1 MTHRFARPKILASQ
15 PIDRAALVLM
25 AVLAGVIGLLLLGG
39 DHASPRVRDF
49 SWQER
54 QVGAAETAFLL
65 TFSRPMEHASVE
77 QNLQIEPPLPGKV
90 SWAGRRM
97 AYTLLNPA
105 PYGTEYE
112 LRLQG
117 ARDRFSKAATKNPLQ
132 PFVSKFRSRDRAFIY
147 LGVEGDEAGR
157 LVLEN
162 LTQKT
167 KEILTP
173 PSLGVFDYKPYPE
186 GDRILFSAL
195 DRNNQTQDNLN
206 TSLYTVTTGINPRS
220 PERSI
225 GKGSSANPQANVS
238 SSLSGTPPP
247 AKIVQLVLDTADYQ
261 NLKFDLSPDGQVIAV
276 QRVNRKNPADFGLWI
291 VKAGE
296 APRPLKTDPG
306 GDFMI
311 APDSASIA
319 MAQGQGMAL
328 LPLDAAAD
336 PLDFLSKF
344 GVVLSFASDGSA
356 AAMVQFNR
364 DPTNPTRSLF
374 LVTNQGKETELL
386 KTDGS
391 FLSAQFDPT
400 KTLLYV
406 LLTKRVPGDQYIE
419 QPFLVAV
426 NLKTGKRTDLLVLPI
441 QRDIQMNLAPDGLA
455 MMFDQAVSTED
466 GSADEGVAQGSDGR
480 AIATSRLW
488 LLPLQIDAEGNPTKM
503 QPQALGVNGLR
514 PYWLP

>member
-1 MTHRFARPKILASQ
+1 
-15 PIDRAALVLM
+15 
-25 AVLAGVIGLLLLGG
+25 
-39 DHASPRVRDF
+39 
-49 SWQER
+49 
-54 QVGAAETAFLL
+54 
-65 TFSRPMEHASVE
+65 
-77 QNLQIEPPLPGKV
+77 
-90 SWAGRRM
+90 
-97 AYTLLNPA
+97 
-105 PYGTEYE
+105 
-112 LRLQG
+112 
-117 ARDRFSKAATKNPLQ
+117 
-132 PFVSKFRSRDRAFIY
+132 
-147 LGVEGDEAGR
+147 
-157 LVLEN
+157 
-162 LTQKT
+162 
-167 KEILTP
+167 
-173 PSLGVFDYKPYPE
+173 
-186 GDRILFSAL
+186 
-195 DRNNQTQDNLN
+195 
-206 TSLYTVTTGINPRS
+206 
-220 PERSI
+220 
-225 GKGSSANPQANVS
+225 
-238 SSLSGTPPP
+238 
-247 AKIVQLVLDTADYQ
+247 VLDTADYQ

-364 DPTNPTRSLF
+364 APTNPTRSLF

-391 FLSAQFDPT
+391 FLNAQFDPT

-488 LLPLQIDAEGNPTKM
+488 LLPLQIDADGNPTKM

>member
-1 MTHRFARPKILASQ
+1 MTHRTARSQGLMSQ
-15 PIDRAALVLM
+15 PIDRVALLLM
-25 AVLAGVIGLLLLGG
+25 AVLAGIIGLLLLGG

-54 QVGAAETAFLL
+54 QVGAEEAAFLL

-97 AYTLLNPA
+97 AYTLTKPA

-117 ARDRFSKAATKNPLQ
+117 ARDRFSQASTNNPLQ
-132 PFVSKFRSRDRAFIY
+132 PFVGKFRSRDRAFIY

-173 PSLGVFDYKPYPE
+173 PNLGVFDYEAYPA

-195 DRNNQTQDNLN
+195 TLNNQTQDNLN
-206 TSLYTVTTGINPRS
+206 TALYTVTTGINPRS

-225 GKGSSANPQANVS
+225 GKENS
-238 SSLSGTPPP
+238 SSITQSPAGTPQP
-247 AKIVQLVLDTADYQ
+247 AKIVDLVLDTAKYQ
-261 NLKFDLSPDGQVIAV
+261 NLKFDLSPDGQIIAV
-276 QRVNRKNPADFGLWI
+276 QRVNRQNPADFGLWLI
-291 VKAGE
+291 KAGE
-296 APRPLKTDPG
+296 AAHPLQTDPG

-319 MAQGQGMAL
+319 MAQGLGMAL

-336 PLDFLSKF
+336 PLDFLPKF

-356 AAMVQFNR
+356 AAMVKFNR
-364 DPTNPTRSLF
+364 DPANPTRSLF
-374 LVTNQGKETELL
+374 LVTNQGKETEIL

-406 LLTKRVPGDQYIE
+406 LVTKRIPGDEYVE

-441 QRDIQMNLAPDGLA
+441 QRDIQMTLSPDGLA
-455 MMFDQAVSTED
+455 MIFDQAVS
-466 GSADEGVAQGSDGR
+466 ADAGAEGNGVVQGSDGR

-488 LLPLQIDAEGNPTKM
+488 ILPLQIDADGNLTKM
-503 QPQALGVNGLR
+503 QPQELGVVGVR
-514 PYWLP
+514 PRWLP

>member
-1 MTHRFARPKILASQ
+1 MTHRSARPKILASQ

-25 AVLAGVIGLLLLGG
+25 AILAGVIGLLLLGG

-132 PFVSKFRSRDRAFIY
+132 PFVGKFSSRDRAFIY

-167 KEILTP
+167 REILTP

-206 TSLYTVTTGINPRS
+206 TSLYTVTTGVNPRS
-220 PERSI
+220 PTRSI
-225 GKGSSANPQANVS
+225 GKSGSSSRAPS
-238 SSLSGTPPP
+238 PSGTPQP
-247 AKIVQLVLDTADYQ
+247 AKIVQLVLDTVDYQ

-291 VKAGE
+291 VKSGE

-344 GVVLSFASDGSA
+344 GVVLSFANDGSA

-386 KTDGS
+386 KTDGA
-391 FLSAQFDPT
+391 FLNAQFDPT

-455 MMFDQAVSTED
+455 MMFDQVVSTED
-466 GSADEGVAQGSDGR
+466 GSPGNGVAQGSDGR

-488 LLPLQIDAEGNPTKM
+488 LLPLQIDAAGNPTKM
-503 QPQALGVNGLR
+503 QPQELGVTGLR